1 MVSFLTVIRVI
12 CSIQPIGVLELC
24 NNHLALLTT
33 CIIQISYNMVIEPT
47 KFKLQAKHGGLKENS

>member
-1 MVSFLTVIRVI
+1 MVNKVVAYNYILTT
-12 CSIQPIGVLELC
+12 
-24 NNHLALLTT
+24 TT